1 MPPQPP
7 QDQSLFRLSHKALH
21 AKPGHLAVCPGLLRA
36 AVPEMGW
43 PVAAVTGCAQLLFLH
58 SSPDMLGAF
67 SAAAVLVQSALLVL
81 SIFFTEKALKKKFGD
96 L

>member
-1 MPPQPP
+1 M
-7 QDQSLFRLSHKALH
+7 DDEKIIELYWRRDETAIARTDEKYGRLCRK
-21 AKPGHLAVCPGLLRA
+21 
-36 AVPEMGW
+36 MGW
-43 PVAAVTGCAQLLFLH
+43 PAAAVTGCAQLLFLH

-67 SAAAVLVQSALLVL
+67 SAAAVLVQSAPLVL

>member
-7 QDQSLFRLSHKALH
+7 QDQSLLGYRTRRSMQNPDTWRFAQAYYGRLCRK
-21 AKPGHLAVCPGLLRA
+21 
-36 AVPEMGW
+36 MGW
-43 PVAAVTGCAQLLFLH
+43 PAAAVTGCAQLLFLH

-81 SIFFTEKALKKKFGD
+81 SIFSTEKALKKKFGD
-96 L
+96 F

>member
-1 MPPQPP
+1 
-7 QDQSLFRLSHKALH
+7 
-21 AKPGHLAVCPGLLRA
+21 
-36 AVPEMGW
+36 MGW
-43 PVAAVTGCAQLLFLH
+43 PAAAVTGCAQLLFLH